1 MPRQQTLPCPACSD
15 RAGSVA
21 MLVGNTGVPP
31 VPATRPDERSAKRKL
46 FAICGSSEWA
56 RRPFYE
62 VRNRADQAGFTLVEL
77 LIVIGII
84 AVLIAILLPA
94 LNKAQEAGKAIQCA
108 SNMRTIGQQMMI
120 YISENKGVIPPAGII
135 YPPSPGASFN
145 NISSWDV
152 LLKSYANIQDGQ
164 TGVVNNSEGEDFSE
178 IKFYQ
183 CPDDT
188 FLRTWSPAQYNKR
201 SYVMV
206 AAQPRYAQDGISYPP
221 TLGTGMMTDVSAAV
235 GTLSVGQFP
244 GANPGF
250 VFLKMVNVP
259 DPTNTLLLAEQFGA
273 ANVLGHMAT
282 YSQVNNVTKYG
293 ASVSTVTINTPFD
306 QFSNMGSS
314 TTPIHSNKWNYLMCD
329 GSVQRLHPIDTLDG
343 VAATNGVWNGT
354 GTTNTQWYLS
364 TDGTG
369 GHAIG
374 FSNKMWTIR
383 TDD

>member
-1 MPRQQTLPCPACSD
+1 MPRQPLSPSATEPSQ
-15 RAGSVA
+15 AGSVA
-21 MLVGNTGVPP
+21 NLIRNTGVPP
-31 VPATRPDERSAKRKL
+31 VLATCLDERSGIQKL
-46 FAICGSSEWA
+46 FDTCGSPEWA

-62 VRNRADQAGFTLVEL
+62 GRNRANHAGFTLVEL
-77 LIVIGII
+77 LVVIGII
-84 AVLIAILLPA
+84 ALLIGILLPV

-135 YPPSPGASFN
+135 YPPSSGSTYN
-145 NISSWDV
+145 NVSSWDV
-152 LLKSYANIQDGQ
+152 LLKPYANISDGM
-164 TGVVNNSEGEDFSE
+164 TGVVNNSAGVDYSE

-188 FLRTWSPAQYNKR
+188 YIRTFSTGQYNKR
-201 SYVMV
+201 SYAMV
-206 AAQPRYAQDGISYPP
+206 AAQPRYAQDGLSYPP

-235 GTLSVGQFP
+235 GSLSIGQFP

-273 ANVLGHMAT
+273 GNVLGHMAT
-282 YSQVNNVTKYG
+282 YSSTYG
-293 ASVSTVTINTPFD
+293 ASSSCVTINTPFD
-306 QFSNMGSS
+306 QFSNMGLSR
-314 TTPIHSNKWNYLMCD
+314 TPIHSNKWNYLMCD

-343 VAATNGVWNGT
+343 TAANNGVWNGT

-364 TDGTG
+364 TNGTG

-374 FSNKMWTIR
+374 FSNGMWTIR